1 LRKAR
6 LLISSCLLL
15 AACGT
20 SAWGADVHPSSKSLF
35 LPTSISPIQ
44 DTGSHLNLSV
54 EDFRL
59 APFQKSFSCALDEA
73 DTGLR
78 GLEARYRMHLTDE
91 SLELSGG
98 YLPGM
103 KGVIPSESQLDPD
116 AYLGY
121 LNVKIPLQRF
131 YLKGGAFFGQNMDAL
146 SLIGRRPSDERSL
159 QSLLFGYQI
168 GGGYKF
174 SDSLS
179 IQAGWGQAAQEHE
192 ISRDDLRTLYIQA
205 QISLG
210 WRMTITPQVGYVD
223 FTNGDGENTKEQAYY
238 CGARWQI
245 NF

>member
-1 LRKAR
+1 
-6 LLISSCLLL
+6 
-15 AACGT
+15 
-20 SAWGADVHPSSKSLF
+20 
-35 LPTSISPIQ
+35 
-44 DTGSHLNLSV
+44 
-54 EDFRL
+54 
-59 APFQKSFSCALDEA
+59 
-73 DTGLR
+73 
-78 GLEARYRMHLTDE
+78 M
-91 SLELSGG
+91 
-98 YLPGM
+98 
-103 KGVIPSESQLDPD
+103 
-116 AYLGY
+116 
-121 LNVKIPLQRF
+121 KIPLQRF